1 MFLCRLVNIGMCPST
16 LFDMLLNFVIQKTCM
31 SKSQLFANGGIIKN
45 DKSMTDHVLLNDYN
59 KVETWIALWEEI
71 RD

>member
-1 MFLCRLVNIGMCPST
+1 
-16 LFDMLLNFVIQKTCM
+16 MLLNFVIKKTCM

>member
-1 MFLCRLVNIGMCPST
+1 
-16 LFDMLLNFVIQKTCM
+16 MLLNFVIQKTCM

-71 RD
+71 RDWLFHFCLCFWFQIQYI